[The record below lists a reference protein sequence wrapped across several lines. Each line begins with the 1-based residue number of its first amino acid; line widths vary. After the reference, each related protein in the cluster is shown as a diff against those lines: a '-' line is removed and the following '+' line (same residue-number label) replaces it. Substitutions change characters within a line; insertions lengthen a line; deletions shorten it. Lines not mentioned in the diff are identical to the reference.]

1 MNNIVNTL
9 KNIKHKLL
17 FRYTKPSLENIN
29 KVKDKKKVVFT
40 CVLDNY
46 DDIKDPIFITN
57 NTDYILYTD
66 NVDKYKHLKVWK
78 VKKIPSNIKGDN
90 TLINRYI
97 KMHPH
102 ILLNKYDYALY
113 IDGNVNIISDITEVF
128 AKTINKVGIAIH
140 KHYKRK
146 NIYQEGKYLI
156 SINRGN
162 IDSIGKCL
170 KDYKREGYKS
180 NYLLEATILGID
192 LNNKNAIKVLDK
204 WYSELVKRNTLRDQ
218 LHLPYILWKNKYTI
232 NDIGI
237 LGNSLYINPL
247 FKKDTHIKKKVLFI
261 ANTDRHINLCHI
273 PYIKMYKSNG
283 YDVHVAT
290 NTDKEIEY
298 TDKKINLNMDR
309 NPYKIKNIKALF
321 TLRKIIKK
329 DGYDIITCHTPIGGF
344 LARASI
350 IGLKHKPLMIYT
362 AHGFHF
368 YKGSSI
374 INWIIYYPIEKYLSR
389 YTDILFTMNKE
400 DYNIAK
406 NKFHT
411 HVYKL
416 HGIGLDENRLKLKE
430 KNLRKRLKLEN
441 KYIITYVAE
450 ISKRKNQLELFKV
463 LDKYELDKNIIIL
476 LIGDNN
482 INDFNNIVNKYK
494 NVKYISFKDNIGDY
508 INISDVIISPSKQE
522 GLPQNILEALYFNKP
537 IIATNIRGNKDLIN
551 KTNGV
556 LVDNVEDIIKVIIN
570 NKNIRFHKS
579 NIDDYLL
586 PNVMKEYIT
595 VVNKYIDKKLK

>member
-9 KNIKHKLL
+9 TNIKHKLL

-46 DDIKDPIFITN
+46 DDIKDPVFITN
-57 NTDYILYTD
+57 KTDYILYTD

-102 ILLNKYDYALY
+102 ILLNKYEYALY

-156 SINRGN
+156 SINKGN
-162 IDSIGKCL
+162 IDSIDKCL

-298 TDKKINLNMDR
+298 TDEKINLNMDR

-350 IGLKHKPLMIYT
+350 IGLKHKPIMIYT

-406 NKFHT
+406 NKLHT

-450 ISKRKNQLELFKV
+450 ISKRKNQLELLKV
-463 LDKYELDKNIIIL
+463 LDKYELDKDIIIL

-482 INDFNNIVNKYK
+482 IQDFNNIVNKYK

-508 INISDVIISPSKQE
+508 INISDVIISSSKQE
-522 GLPQNILEALYFNKP
+522 GLPQNILEALYFNKS

-570 NKNIRFHKS
+570 NKNIKFHKS
-579 NIDDYLL
+579 NINDYLL

>member
-9 KNIKHKLL
+9 KIIKHKLL

-29 KVKDKKKVVFT
+29 KVKDKKQVIFT
-40 CVLDNY
+40 CVLGNY
-46 DDIKDPIFITN
+46 DSVKDPLYITDK
-57 NTDYILYTD
+57 TDYILFTD
-66 NVDKYKHLKVWK
+66 NVEKYKDLKIWK
-78 VKKIPSNIKGDN
+78 VKKMPNNIKGDN

-113 IDGNVNIISDITEVF
+113 IDGNVTILSDMNEVF
-128 AKTINKVGIAIH
+128 AKTINKTGLAIH

-146 NIYQEGKYLI
+146 SVYQEGKYLI
-156 SINRGN
+156 SINKGN
-162 IDSIGKCL
+162 IDNINKTL
-170 KDYKREGYKS
+170 IRYKEEGFKS
-180 NYLLEATILGID
+180 NYLLENTILGID
-192 LNNKNAIKVLDK
+192 LTNKNSSKILDK
-204 WYSELVKRNTLRDQ
+204 WYRELIKCNTLRDQ

-232 NDIGI
+232 NDLGI
-237 LGNSLYINPL
+237 LGNSLYRNPL
-247 FKKDTHIKKKVLFI
+247 FKKEVHNIKKVLFI

-273 PYIKMYKSNG
+273 PYIRMYKENG
-283 YDVHVAT
+283 YEVHVAT

-298 TDKKINLNMDR
+298 ADKKINLNMDR

-374 INWIIYYPIEKYLSR
+374 INWIIYYPIEKFLSR
-389 YTDILFTMNKE
+389 FTDILFTMNKE
-400 DYNIAK
+400 DYELAHS
-406 NKFHT
+406 KFHSN
-411 HVYKL
+411 VYKIN
-416 HGIGLDENRLKLKE
+416 GIGLDINRLKLKE
-430 KNLRKRLKLEN
+430 KDLRKKLKLDN
-441 KYIITYVAE
+441 KYIVTYVAE
-450 ISKRKNQLELFKV
+450 ISKRKNQLELLKALDNYN
-463 LDKYELDKNIIIL
+463 LDKDMIIL

-482 INDFNNIVNKYK
+482 INNFINIVNKYK
-494 NVKYISFKDNIGDY
+494 NVKYITFKDNIGDY
-508 INISDVIISPSKQE
+508 INISEVIISPSKQE

-537 IIATNIRGNKDLIN
+537 IIATNIRGNKDLIS

-556 LVDNVEDIIKVIIN
+556 LVDNLDDMIKLINN
-570 NKNIRFHKS
+570 NKNIKFHKC
-579 NIDDYLL
+579 NINDYLL
-586 PNVMKEYIT
+586 PNVIDKYKSI
-595 VVNKYIDKKLK
+595 VNKYLKDKLK